1 MTADPKQPT
10 EPTDRPCPRCS
21 ARLFEGRSS
30 QLTLLGCGTCG
41 GVWLSNEQSQSLVE
55 RLDRAVLDLSD
66 RAAVVA
72 RGKVLDGAATAYCPY
87 DRLPLARVSVRGV
100 TLDVCEAHGT
110 WFDAGEVRR
119 VASAYHHQRVAFAP
133 APRPAATA
141 LEPTPTYA
149 SSSVLDAPSS
159 PSAGPTL
166 WDFLSVVSASSSSSS
181 SSSITWSSDTSSP
194 TSSWLDSLG
203 SSSSSDSGGSWGGG
217 GGDFGGGGS
226 SSDY

>member
-1 MTADPKQPT
+1 MPADPTQPA

-21 ARLFEGRSS
+21 AKLFEGRASHV
-30 QLTLLGCGTCG
+30 TLLGCGACG
-41 GVWLSNEQSQSLVE
+41 GVWLSNEQSKTLVE

-66 RAAVVA
+66 RAAAVA
-72 RGKVLDGAATAYCPY
+72 RGKSLDGSSTAYCPY
-87 DRLPLARVSVRGV
+87 DRLPLAGVTVRGV

-119 VASAYHHQRVAFAP
+119 VAQAYHRLTFVAAAPPRARAHEP
-133 APRPAATA
+133 APTF
-141 LEPTPTYA
+141 A
-149 SSSVLDAPSS
+149 SSSVLDPTPTASS
-159 PSAGPTL
+159 GPTL
-166 WDFLSVVSASSSSSS
+166 WDFVSAVTSSS
-181 SSSITWSSDTSSP
+181 SSSITWSSDTSSS

-203 SSSSSDSGGSWGGG
+203 SSGSSDSGGSWGGG